1 MERFINRA
9 ASLLADL
16 GSLVVYLCAGLIVY
30 DVCARLAFGRPF
42 AGTADL
48 VAIALVLV
56 TFLQAMKALLQDRLL
71 QMTLLLEKLP
81 GAVLKLAM
89 TLANLVGA
97 ALFLCLAAISVE
109 PIEQAYR
116 THEFFGTDAFR
127 VTAWPVRLAVALLWC
142 MLAVAFLSKA
152 RTTFGRSA
160 R

>member
-1 MERFINRA
+1 MERFIYRA
-9 ASLLADL
+9 ADLLADL

-30 DVCARLAFGRPF
+30 DVLARLAFGRPF

-56 TFLQAMKALLQDRLL
+56 TFLQAMKALLKDRLL

-81 GAVLKLAM
+81 EKLLKLAM
-89 TLANLVGA
+89 SGANLVGA

-109 PIEQAYR
+109 PVMQAYR

-127 VTAWPVRLAVALLWC
+127 VTAWPVRAIVALLWC
-142 MLAVAFLSKA
+142 LLAVAFLTKA
-152 RTTFGRSA
+152 RSVLGRAS